1 MAWKEWTFKAGS
13 PCLWTWPLLLA
24 RASRA
29 SDSTLLP
36 VHSDFAHLVR
46 VVDGFGENRFVSL
59 ILFEE
64 GLDEAE
70 QYLERDFPESGNL
83 ASFVLILEPDPGKIL
98 SAGKPE
104 DAFRQKLHNLAR
116 GFHASGI
123 TCLSK
128 PQTSGWFLTDLI
140 VQLSH
145 NRSLPQVLR
154 DLRAHGA
161 QLVDPKLERETR
173 LDHLLAGIIEELR
186 YGPLS
191 DEWLD
196 IHSRLL
202 PGPWHGSGAQLAD
215 RLAQDMVHYQFDQ
228 ERKEASGLAEVT
240 QVLYQKEDPGRFN
253 QINEGY
259 YQSGP
264 PDSVATEEEEM
275 EASPEGGDGF
285 SGSEAADEVY
295 EESGEEPMSE
305 AGPEDDFPDSAP
317 PPPPPSAPPARPP
330 VAPPSHRG
338 HKDKPKE
345 ANTPNARYLQAQI
358 AVSGEEPPENPP
370 AFLAPRTAFDLRIR
384 IGRWQKAWSAGA
396 EAFPDKTVFKPDQ
409 KEAEQIKLVYKDN
422 FSSDPQE
429 DVLLVRPTGDS
440 PEAWFTFTTKQASR
454 HYLGIVSAYHRN
466 RLVQELEISIPVAD
480 PARPP
485 VGLPSATF
493 TTVHSLAPTEN
504 LKDRQDFRLC
514 IQVATDGRPDALSG
528 LVENKPVTLRY
539 NQALR
544 DKTARIQALI
554 ESTVDKEASFP
565 PDLLH
570 KNNARLLRQLAVLGH
585 ELYTA
590 WKTDLGALQG
600 PIQLVI
606 GPDEFFPLE
615 FLYSGPLPDKKA
627 PVCPQAAEALDKGVC
642 CGQCDTGADTSPVV
656 CPFGFAG
663 IREIIE
669 RTGGLLPPG
678 VAPAGGQRVL
688 PARQSVLFGATEK
701 VQEVQAGLVAGMET
715 AVKKEF
721 EKTWVA
727 PDWKTWKKHVQNAPR
742 SLILVVHTETSVD
755 DQREELE
762 IGVRDLLAK
771 TVFVSSHLRA
781 GADAPPPLAVII
793 GCRTGD
799 PQQHGFDIG
808 SLALRNG
815 AALVFSNF
823 TKILGRQAAP
833 VITSLARFIGEQ
845 RGKEARFG
853 DIERRLRQHLL
864 ARGIMVGLTLVAHG
878 DADWKLKL

>member
-1 MAWKEWTFKAGS
+1 MALREWTFSARN
-13 PCLWTWPLLLA
+13 PCLWSWPLIMA
-24 RASRA
+24 RASRPS
-29 SDSTLLP
+29 SDTLTP
-36 VHSDFAHLVR
+36 VHPEYAHLVHS
-46 VVDGFGENRFVSL
+46 VEDTTFTNFVSL
-59 ILFEE
+59 ILFE
-64 GLDEAE
+64 GDLAEAGKCLQE
-70 QYLERDFPESGNL
+70 DTLSGIM
-83 ASFVLILEPDPGKIL
+83 ASFVLIVEPGPMPGE
-98 SAGKPE
+98 PE
-104 DAFRQKLHNLAR
+104 EDVRDRLQDLAQGFR
-116 GFHASGI
+116 ASGI
-123 TCLSK
+123 ACIARGSV
-128 PQTSGWFLTDLI
+128 TSWFLTDLL
-140 VQLSH
+140 VHLSH
-145 NRSLPQVLR
+145 NLSLPQVLR
-154 DLRAHGA
+154 DLRVEGT
-161 QLVDPKLERETR
+161 LLLDPKLERETR
-173 LDHLLAGIIEELR
+173 LDHLLEGIIQTLR
-186 YGPLS
+186 HGPLS
-191 DEWLD
+191 QEWLD
-196 IHSRLL
+196 IHSRLF
-202 PGPWHGSGAQLAD
+202 PGPWRGTGADLAVRLEQD
-215 RLAQDMVHYQFDQ
+215 RSYYQYDQ

-253 QINEGY
+253 PMNEWY

-264 PDSVATEEEEM
+264 PDAAGPEEEEM
-275 EASPEGGDGF
+275 ETAPEYGEGF
-285 SGSEAADEVY
+285 SGSDAADEGY

-305 AGPEDDFPDSAP
+305 AGPDDDLPDTAP

-330 VAPPSHRG
+330 AHRG
-338 HKDKPKE
+338 QREKSKE
-345 ANTPNARYLQAQI
+345 AKTSNARYLQAQI
-358 AVSGEEPPENPP
+358 AVSGEEPPESPP
-370 AFLAPRTAFDLRIR
+370 DFLAPRTSFDLRIR
-384 IGRWQKAWSAGA
+384 VGHPEKAWRGGTD
-396 EAFPDKTVFKPDQ
+396 AFPDKTVFKPDQ

-422 FSSDPQE
+422 FSADPQE

-440 PEAWFTFTTKQASR
+440 PEAWFSFTTKQAGR
-454 HYLGIVSAYHRN
+454 HYQGIVSAYHRN
-466 RLVQELEISIPVAD
+466 RLVQELEIVISVAD
-480 PARPP
+480 PAQAPA
-485 VGLPSATF
+485 GLPPPTY
-493 TTVHSLAPTEN
+493 TTLHSLALTEN
-504 LKDRQDFRLC
+504 LEDRQDFRLC
-514 IQVATDGRPDALSG
+514 IQVATDGHSESLSG

-544 DKTARIQALI
+544 KKTERIQTLI
-554 ESTVDKEASFP
+554 ESTVEKESSFP

-590 WKTDLGALQG
+590 WKPDLGALTG

-627 PVCPQAAEALDKGVC
+627 PVCPQAAEALDKGTC
-642 CGQCDTGADTSPVV
+642 CGQCDMGADTSPVV

-669 RTGGLLPPG
+669 RTGGLLPSG
-678 VAPAGGQRVL
+678 VAPTGGQRVL
-688 PARQSVLFGATEK
+688 PARESVLFGATEK

-727 PDWKTWKKHVQNAPR
+727 PDWKTWKKHVQSAPR

-833 VITSLARFIGEQ
+833 IVSALVRFIGEQ
-845 RGKEARFG
+845 RGREARFG

>member
-1 MAWKEWTFKAGS
+1 MALREWTFSARN
-13 PCLWTWPLLLA
+13 PCLWSWPLIMA
-24 RASRA
+24 RVSRPS
-29 SDSTLLP
+29 SDTLTP
-36 VHSDFAHLVR
+36 VHPDYAHLAHP
-46 VVDGFGENRFVSL
+46 VDDTTSAHFVSL
-59 ILFEE
+59 ILFEK
-64 GLDEAE
+64 GLAEAE
-70 QYLERDFPESGNL
+70 QCLREDTLSGL
-83 ASFVLILEPDPGKIL
+83 MASFVLIVEPGPFSGEPDDDVRVRLDDLVLG
-98 SAGKPE
+98 
-104 DAFRQKLHNLAR
+104 FR
-116 GFHASGI
+116 ASGI
-123 TCLSK
+123 ARIARSSVTE
-128 PQTSGWFLTDLI
+128 WFLTDLI

-154 DLRAHGA
+154 DLRVDGY
-161 QLVDPKLERETR
+161 LLLDPKLERETR
-173 LDHLLAGIIEELR
+173 LDHLLEGIIHTLR
-186 YGPLS
+186 HGPLS
-191 DEWLD
+191 REWLD
-196 IHSRLL
+196 IQSRLF
-202 PGPWHGSGAQLAD
+202 PGPWRGTGADLAD
-215 RLAQDMVHYQFDQ
+215 QLEQDRGYYQFDQ
-228 ERKEASGLAEVT
+228 ERREASGLAEVT
-240 QVLYQKEDPGRFN
+240 HVLYQKEDPGRFN
-253 QINEGY
+253 EINEWY
-259 YQSGP
+259 YQAGP
-264 PDSVATEEEEM
+264 PESAAPEEVEV
-275 EASPEGGDGF
+275 EAAPEDGGGF
-285 SGSEAADEVY
+285 SGSDDADEIY

-305 AGPEDDFPDSAP
+305 AGPDDDFPETAP

-330 VAPPSHRG
+330 VAPPVHRG
-338 HKDKPKE
+338 RRDKPKE
-345 ANTPNARYLQAQI
+345 ATTSNTRFLQARI
-358 AVSGEEPPENPP
+358 AVSGEDPQESPPD
-370 AFLAPRTAFDLRIR
+370 FLAPRTAFDLRIR
-384 IGRWQKAWSAGA
+384 IGRPEKAWSAGA

-422 FSSDPQE
+422 FSADPQE
-429 DVLLVRPTGDS
+429 DILLVRPTGDS
-440 PEAWFTFTTKQASR
+440 QEAWFTFTTKQAGR
-454 HYLGIVSAYHRN
+454 HYQGIVSAYHRN
-466 RLVQELEISIPVAD
+466 RLVQELEIAIPVAD
-480 PARPP
+480 PAHPP
-485 VGLPSATF
+485 AALPLPTY
-493 TTVHSLAPTEN
+493 TTLHSLAPTED
-504 LKDRQDFRLC
+504 LEGRRDFRLC
-514 IQVATDGRPDALSG
+514 IQVATDGRSESLSG

-544 DKTARIQALI
+544 KKTERIQTLI

-590 WKTDLGALQG
+590 WKPDLGELTG

-615 FLYSGPLPDKKA
+615 FLYSGPLPEKKA
-627 PVCPQAAEALDKGVC
+627 PVCPGAVEALDRGTC
-642 CGQCDTGADTSPVV
+642 CGQCDNGADTSPVV

-678 VAPAGGQRVL
+678 VAPAGDQRVL

-721 EKTWVA
+721 EKTLVA
-727 PDWKTWKKHVQNAPR
+727 PDWKTWKKHVRSAPR
-742 SLILVVHTETSVD
+742 SLFLVVHTETSVD

-771 TVFVSSHLRA
+771 TVFVSSYLRA
-781 GADAPPPLAVII
+781 GADAPPPLAVIV

-864 ARGIMVGLTLVAHG
+864 ARGIMVSLTLVAHG